1 MDLFDV
7 ARSCIRRWYVFLPL
21 LAVVAGYSHSIY
33 NSAIPVYYSQAVIGL
48 APPSDK
54 IYDYEPGVPQARNG
68 LIDIGGA
75 QLVANL
81 TAMGLKQPSVVDRVV
96 AAGGLPSYD
105 SKMFPVPGNMQ
116 QMPLIMLEITD
127 PNQAEVSKTLDLVI
141 SQAEVTLRTL
151 QKQAQV
157 PDSEMVTPFVVAP
170 ATPPAAAMP
179 SRMRSTI
186 ATFVAGAGLSILLTV
201 LFDVFMNRRRYRA
214 EQRRLEGASVG
225 KEPDPASTLSDAD
238 QPAEA
243 AVAPGPTDPPSDNHK
258 PSESAVQGVMGA
270 G

>member
-21 LAVVAGYSHSIY
+21 LAIVAGYSHSIY
-33 NSAIPVYYSQAVIGL
+33 NSAKPVYYSQAVIGL

-68 LIDIGGA
+68 LLDIGGA

-81 TAMGLKQPSVVDRVV
+81 TAMGLKQPAVVDRVV
-96 AAGGLPSYD
+96 AAGGLSSYE
-105 SKMFPVPGNMQ
+105 SHMFPVPGNMQ

-127 PNQAEVSKTLDLVI
+127 PNQGEVSKTLELVI
-141 SQAEVTLRTL
+141 GQAEVTLRTL
-151 QKQAQV
+151 QREAQV
-157 PDSEMVTPFVVAP
+157 PDGEMVSPFVVAP
-170 ATPPAAAMP
+170 PTAPAAAMP

-186 ATFVAGAGLSILLTV
+186 ATFAAGAGLSILLTV
-201 LFDVFMNRRRYRA
+201 LFDIFMNRRKARA
-214 EQRRLEGASVG
+214 EQRRLENVEAGA
-225 KEPDPASTLSDAD
+225 D
-238 QPAEA
+238 
-243 AVAPGPTDPPSDNHK
+243 PGPVVPSKAAETDAAPCPPSDNHK
-258 PSESAVQGVMGA
+258 ASEATTQGVMGA